1 MEQLPLFTEPEQ
13 PDLRP
18 ILLLHRGHDGHIAF
32 CRKDDQGNHQ
42 DLFSVPAKD
51 LDGVFPQL
59 SPLLERDSYFSIHG
73 MYRGG
78 FGAARWSPDGLNLP
92 RAYRESEGVRWLTCC
107 FADIDCHNLGIE
119 VGTAIGAIIN
129 AQDRGEIPAA
139 SMLTRSGRGVWA
151 FWFLEGEDG
160 NGLQRAWREQVR
172 LWCAVQHEIGRR
184 FSDLGYDWNC
194 KDTARVTRIAGSVN
208 SKASA
213 RVEYWLQLRGDGQR
227 YTYRLKEMA
236 DLLGVEVRRQPVLEQ
251 AAKNVLAQARGKKGQ
266 MARWAYDLERFQRL
280 EEKRRCWRVGLRRAA
295 VFILAGIL
303 KSLKRDPGP
312 LELADIKDA
321 VYATWLLCEQP
332 PGEPFTWSEAWKTA
346 VGVESRPVRH
356 QTIADQLDV
365 TLEESAVIGWPAAS
379 RFGGAGPRVSLT
391 RAEEK
396 ERRRQL
402 LREWIASQPKG
413 FRPTA
418 AQAVEYLDRNGLTCV
433 PNTALSD
440 LNAIGCGIPKS
451 RQRRSRKSARKNGR
465 KLFGE

>member
-42 DLFSVPAKD
+42 DLFSVPAKT
-51 LDGVFPQL
+51 LNGVFPQL

-73 MYRGG
+73 FYRGG
-78 FGAARWSPDGLNLP
+78 HGVARWSPAGMNLS
-92 RAYRESEGVRWLTCC
+92 RAYRNTEGLRWLTCC
-107 FADIDCHNLGIE
+107 FADLDCHNLGIE
-119 VGTAIGAIIN
+119 TGTAIGAIIN

-160 NGLQRAWREQVR
+160 DGLQRAWAEQVR

-184 FSDLGYDWNC
+184 LAHLGSDAQ
-194 KDTARVTRIAGSVN
+194 ARDSARLTRIAGSVN

-213 RVEYWLQLRGDGQR
+213 RVGYWVQLRQGDGRR
-227 YTYRLKEMA
+227 YTYSLKEMA

-251 AAKNVLAQARGKKGQ
+251 AAKNVTAVAKGRLGA
-266 MARWAYDLERFQRL
+266 MARWQKDLAKFQQL
-280 EEKRRCWRVGLRRAA
+280 EELRGGWRVGLRRAA
-295 VFILAGIL
+295 VFILSAIL
-303 KSLKRDPGP
+303 KSLKRCPGP
-312 LELADIKDA
+312 LESADIRAA
-321 VYATWLLCEQP
+321 VDATWSRCEQP
-332 PGEPFTWSEAWKTA
+332 PGKVFSWSEAWKTA
-346 VGVESRPVRH
+346 TGVESRPVRH

-365 TLEESAVIGWPAAS
+365 TPEESAVIGWPAAS
-379 RFGGAGPRVSLT
+379 RFGGAGPRVKLT

-402 LREWIASQPKG
+402 LKEWIASQPKG

-418 AQAVEYLDRNGLTCV
+418 AQAVEYLDRSGLSCV
-433 PNTALSD
+433 PNTALTD
-440 LNAIGCGIPKS
+440 LNAIGCGVPKR
-451 RQRRSRKSARKNGR
+451 RQRKSARKNGR